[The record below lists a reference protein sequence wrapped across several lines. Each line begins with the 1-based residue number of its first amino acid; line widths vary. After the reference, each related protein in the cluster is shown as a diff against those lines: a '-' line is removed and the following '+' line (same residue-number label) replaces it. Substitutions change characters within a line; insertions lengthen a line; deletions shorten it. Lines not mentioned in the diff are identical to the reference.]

1 LSGSSKWL
9 TRMARPLYRK
19 HNTTVMLLII
29 GTTAIVLGTAFSIYQ
44 NSLSNEI
51 LNQAATDV
59 RSNAEIEV
67 HAISEILE
75 KSVDAITDNLE
86 LIAKAPSIRNN
97 DTSAFNLINLGQD
110 ISANLT
116 DFYIW
121 LDAEGKIVWISNLN
135 ESNYQRY
142 KGTDLSYREY
152 FSVPK
157 ETAEAYYSSVID
169 SNDNISRLYISY
181 PVFADS
187 STDKVSSSRNVQF
200 DGIITAGIRI
210 DRLGDFLQSTV
221 PEKYNS
227 SIGLTGNDGTILYT
241 SANQS
246 LIGLNAFGEEFRSI
260 LPTQI
265 NKSFNNLL
273 RNSLTTPTPKVFDM
287 VYHGNTTSIA
297 YQPVSLENHS
307 LGTLYISASHNLA
320 ENVQKLISQQI
331 SFSIIIYTIIAI
343 IALGIALVIFTSNK
357 RLHAALDSKTF
368 ELRKTIE
375 KLRASNDILT
385 STERSLK
392 DKQVQLTTINKELLE
407 AYEQLKVHER
417 MQQDFI
423 NIAAHELRTPTQ
435 SIVGYIEL
443 LQHDYN
449 LNIQNSS
456 DNDLSTRDS
465 LEALRRNATRLKN
478 LTNDILDVSRI
489 EAGTLK
495 LNKERINLNEKI
507 RNVVRDISITNV
519 QVAEKGLTIQFL
531 NDKKND
537 GTEYYVNADKSRV
550 FQVLSNLIDNAI
562 KFTDMYGVISISLD
576 KTKSFSSNKN
586 YTVEENEYALVRI
599 KDNGSGIDP
608 EIEPR
613 LFSKFATKSDIG
625 TGLGLFIA
633 KSILEA
639 HGGKISAENNS
650 DGEGAT
656 FTFSLPVD

>member
-1 LSGSSKWL
+1 
-9 TRMARPLYRK
+9 MAPPFSWK
-19 HNTTVMLLII
+19 HSTTLGLLII
-29 GTTAIVLGTAFSIYQ
+29 GTTAIVLGTVIGIYQ

-51 LNQAATDV
+51 LNQAASDI

-86 LIAKAPSIRNN
+86 IIAEAPSIQNN
-97 DTSAFNLINLGQD
+97 DTLAFNLINLGQD

-116 DFYIW
+116 DFYMW
-121 LDAEGKIVWISNLN
+121 LDANGNIVWISNLN
-135 ESNYQRY
+135 ESAYQIY

-157 ETAEAYYSSVID
+157 ETTDAYYSSVTD

-181 PVFADS
+181 PVFDDNR
-187 STDKVSSSRNVQF
+187 TGNTSSSRKVQF
-200 DGIITAGIRI
+200 DGIVTAGIRI

-227 SIGLTGNDGTILYT
+227 SIGLIDNNGTILYT
-241 SANQS
+241 SADQS
-246 LIGLNAFGEEFRSI
+246 LIGLNAFGEEFQSI
-260 LPTQI
+260 LPPQI
-265 NKSFNNLL
+265 SKTFSELL
-273 RNSLTTPTPKVFDM
+273 RDSLTKPRANVFDIT
-287 VYHGNTTSIA
+287 YQGNTTSVA

-307 LGTLYISASHNLA
+307 IGTLYISASHSLA
-320 ENVQKLISQQI
+320 ENVQKLISQQFF
-331 SFSIIIYTIIAI
+331 FSVIIYIVIAL
-343 IALGIALVIFTSNK
+343 IALGIALVILTSNK
-357 RLHAALDSKTF
+357 RLHAALDSKTS
-368 ELRKTIE
+368 ELRNTIE
-375 KLRASNDILT
+375 RLRASNDILT

-435 SIVGYIEL
+435 SIVGYTEL
-443 LQHDYN
+443 LQNDYN
-449 LNIQNSS
+449 LNIQNSN

-465 LEALRRNATRLKN
+465 LEALRRNAIRLKN

-489 EAGTLK
+489 ETGTLK

-507 RNVVRDISITNV
+507 RNVVKDISNTNI
-519 QVAEKGLTIQFL
+519 QVTKKGLTIQFL

-537 GTEYYVNADKSRV
+537 GNEYYVNADKSRV
-550 FQVLSNLIDNAI
+550 FQVLSNLINNAI
-562 KFTDMYGVISISLD
+562 KFTDLNGVISISLEKTNTPSTD
-576 KTKSFSSNKN
+576 KITIVEKSG
-586 YTVEENEYALVRI
+586 YALIKI
-599 KDNGSGIDP
+599 KDNGCGIDP
-608 EIEPR
+608 DIYSR

-633 KSILEA
+633 KSIVEA
-639 HGGKISAENNS
+639 HGGKISAENNR
-650 DGEGAT
+650 DEKGAT
-656 FTFSLPVD
+656 FKFSLPFD

>member
-1 LSGSSKWL
+1 
-9 TRMARPLYRK
+9 MAPPFYWK
-19 HNTTVMLLII
+19 HSTILGLLII
-29 GTTAIVLGTAFSIYQ
+29 GTTAIVLGTVIGIYQ

-51 LNQAATDV
+51 VNQAASDI

-86 LIAKAPSIRNN
+86 IIAESPSIQNN

-116 DFYIW
+116 DFYMW
-121 LDAEGKIVWISNLN
+121 LDANGNIVWISNLN
-135 ESNYQRY
+135 ESAYQIY

-157 ETAEAYYSSVID
+157 ETVDAYYSSVID

-181 PVFADS
+181 PIFDDNR
-187 STDKVSSSRNVQF
+187 TGNTSSSRKAQF
-200 DGIITAGIRI
+200 DGIVTAGIRI

-227 SIGLTGNDGTILYT
+227 SIGLIDNNGTILYT
-241 SANQS
+241 SADQS
-246 LIGLNAFGEEFRSI
+246 LLGLNAFGEEFQSI
-260 LPTQI
+260 LPPQI
-265 NKSFNNLL
+265 NKSFNELL
-273 RNSLTTPTPKVFDM
+273 RDSLTKPRANVFD
-287 VYHGNTTSIA
+287 VTYQGNTTSVA
-297 YQPVSLENHS
+297 YQPISLENHS
-307 LGTLYISASHNLA
+307 IGTLYISASHSLA
-320 ENVQKLISQQI
+320 ENVQKLISQQFF
-331 SFSIIIYTIIAI
+331 FSVIIYIVIAL
-343 IALGIALVIFTSNK
+343 IALGIALVILTSNK
-357 RLHAALDSKTF
+357 RLHAALDSKTS
-368 ELRKTIE
+368 ELRNTIE
-375 KLRASNDILT
+375 RLRASNDILT

-392 DKQVQLTTINKELLE
+392 DKQVQLTTVNKELLE

-435 SIVGYIEL
+435 SIVGYTEL
-443 LQHDYN
+443 LQHDFN
-449 LNIQNSS
+449 LNIQNSN

-465 LEALRRNATRLKN
+465 LEALRRNAIRLKN

-489 EAGTLK
+489 ETGTLK
-495 LNKERINLNEKI
+495 LNKERINLSEKI
-507 RNVVRDISITNV
+507 RNVVKDISNTNL

-537 GTEYYVNADKSRV
+537 GNEYYANADKSRI
-550 FQVLSNLIDNAI
+550 FQVLSNLINNAI
-562 KFTDMYGVISISLD
+562 KFTDLNGVISISLE
-576 KTKSFSSNKN
+576 KTNFSSGDKIN
-586 YTVEENEYALVRI
+586 TVEKSGYALIKI

-608 EIEPR
+608 DIYSR

-633 KSILEA
+633 KSIVEA
-639 HGGKISAENNS
+639 HGGKISAENNR
-650 DGEGAT
+650 DERGAT
-656 FTFSLPVD
+656 FKFSLPFD